1 MKMLK
6 CLSLGLV
13 IGAMASAAHASAN
26 ISPGTEGSL
35 IETATLYP
43 LTIGVDLDG
52 RTRTVDGAGA
62 GFSNGEF
69 SADSLTAF
77 VGIRVLPWLAP
88 FATIGTTQTELF
100 GHASD
105 DDELVWSLGLQASL
119 WQQDIAHPE
128 WAEGR
133 LSLRTVIER
142 VEGDLSADSGITG
155 DWSETNVSLL
165 LGYEL
170 FVDKPHSRDTTPYS
184 LQLYA
189 GPGWSDL
196 ECSARVAGSDMDLEA
211 DQVYLT
217 IVGADLFLSDNVSVG
232 GLVRIGSDT
241 DWRVGLRF
249 HF

>member
-6 CLSLGLV
+6 GLSLWLV
-13 IGAMASAAHASAN
+13 IGGLVSVAHASTN

-35 IETATLYP
+35 IETNTLYP
-43 LTIGVDLDG
+43 LTVGVDMDE
-52 RTRTVDGAGA
+52 RTRTLDIGGTV
-62 GFSNGEF
+62 FPNGEF
-69 SADSLTAF
+69 SAQSLSAF

-88 FATIGTTQTELF
+88 FATIGTTETDLL
-100 GHASD
+100 GHASAD
-105 DDELVWSLGLQASL
+105 NELVWSLGLQASI

-133 LSLRTVIER
+133 LSLRAVLEY
-142 VEGDLSADSGITG
+142 VDGDLSTESGIAG
-155 DWSETNVSLL
+155 DWSETNLSLL
-165 LGYEL
+165 VGYEL

-196 ECSARVAGSDMDLEA
+196 QGSARVAGANMDFEA
-211 DQVYLT
+211 DQIYLT
-217 IVGADLFLSDNVSVG
+217 VVGADLFLSDNVSIG
-232 GLVRIGSDT
+232 GLVRFGSDT
-241 DWRVGLRF
+241 DWRIGLRF